1 MTEKRMEIIALPKAQ
16 RLYTYANSQQIS
28 MQTGLIGHLRADFG
42 SNGKQFFSSFFDF
55 RKDLK
60 SDAFKDEINT
70 VFDFL
75 REGSRYVD
83 KNGAEIREHD
93 FLQFEDGTE
102 KEVFRLQD
110 GSLGISVSN
119 PAYLAAHPN
128 AEEYYSTLSGW
139 APDGGI
145 KKVTDGVVDFAR
157 RPNRQEEAYVSCGS
171 VLKSRSAL
179 SAFCAAH
186 PECGFAGNY
195 TQEFGIRVNTPD
207 YAYLLRLNPTKGD
220 YNIYC
225 YCYRRDWLDHHL
237 QQAQKGIRFITPNY
251 QTLFTLADGD
261 QVRILNA
268 QGGCED
274 KTVRYVDDYHA
285 EIGMNL
291 YHICEF
297 AERMEQAGSKG
308 LIPLRAS
315 LPDKCCSTLLENG
328 KVVILKKGETGY
340 YTTDIPFTSR
350 EEAQRI
356 VDEQNSRLG
365 VTKAQEAA
373 MKAGSMFGFAVPAAD
388 PKNYDENGI
397 PLGRR
402 AQNHER

>member
-1 MTEKRMEIIALPKAQ
+1 MEIIALPKAQ

-42 SNGKQFFSSFFDF
+42 GNGKQFFSSFFDF

-75 REGSRYVD
+75 REGSNYVD

-145 KKVTDGVVDFAR
+145 KKATDGAVDFAR
-157 RPNRQEEAYVSCGS
+157 RPNRQEKAYVSCGS

-251 QTLFTLADGD
+251 QTLFTLSDGD

-315 LPDKCCSTLLENG
+315 LPDKCYTVAEGTASVAVIEKG
-328 KVVILKKGETGY
+328 KPGY
-340 YTTDIPFTSR
+340 VEVQIPSKSI
-350 EEAQRI
+350 EEA
-356 VDEQNSRLG
+356 DSLASYYNKNAG
-365 VTKAQEAA
+365 VTPAQFEA
-373 MKAGSMFGFAVPAAD
+373 MKAGSMFGWDSPAAD
-388 PKNYDENGI
+388 PKNYDENGVLFAHKS
-397 PLGRR
+397 PNRGDAR
-402 AQNHER
+402 

>member
-1 MTEKRMEIIALPKAQ
+1 MEIIALPKAQ

-60 SDAFKDEINT
+60 SDVFKDEINA

-93 FLQFEDGTE
+93 FLRFEDGTE

-128 AEEYYSTLSGW
+128 TKEYYSTLSGW

-145 KKVTDGVVDFAR
+145 KKVTDGVVDFTR
-157 RPNRQEEAYVSCGS
+157 RPNGQKEEYVSCGS
-171 VLKSRSAL
+171 MLKSRSAL
-179 SAFCAAH
+179 SAFCSAH

-195 TQEFGIRVNTPD
+195 TQEFGIRVNTLD

-220 YNIYC
+220 YNLYC

-237 QQAQKGIRFITPNY
+237 QQAQKGIRFITPTY

-274 KTVRYVDDYHA
+274 KTVRYVDDYHV

-291 YHICEF
+291 FHICEF

-315 LPDKCCSTLLENG
+315 LPDKCYSTLLETG

-356 VDEQNSRLG
+356 VDEQNRRLG

-388 PKNYDENGI
+388 PKHYDENGVLLVRK
-397 PLGRR
+397 P
-402 AQNHER
+402 QDHER

>member
-60 SDAFKDEINT
+60 SDAFKGEINT

-93 FLQFEDGTE
+93 FLRFEDGTK

-145 KKVTDGVVDFAR
+145 KKVTDGAVDFTR
-157 RPNRQEEAYVSCGS
+157 RPNRQEEEYVSCGS
-171 VLKSRSAL
+171 ILKSRSAL
-179 SAFCAAH
+179 SAFCSAH

-291 YHICEF
+291 FHICEF

-308 LIPLRAS
+308 TIPLRAS
-315 LPDKCCSTLLENG
+315 LPDKCYSTLLETG

-356 VDEQNSRLG
+356 VDEQNSKLG

-373 MKAGSMFGFAVPAAD
+373 MKSGSMFGFAVPAAD
-388 PKNYDENGI
+388 PKHYDENGI
-397 PLGRR
+397 PLGRKP
-402 AQNHER
+402 QDHER